1 MCQTQESDLKVFQME
16 TQAWHAP
23 LEKLKQVLQQEIL
36 HSVCW
41 GTVLINN
48 GYSLAFNWIS
58 SPFTIWCSLLIFRRY
73 FSHEEPQHFAV
84 TVPRTSLLALGP
96 DKLLLNACLYYSRAR
111 QKLTILINKKL
122 DAPRKTEC
130 SSHAKYF
137 KWYSEYLQA
146 SKLNLPQWTSGKRFS
161 LIFCRKAGTVVFK
174 ISISAL
180 YEVPGIQLEAV
191 TDDTFMS

>member
-1 MCQTQESDLKVFQME
+1 MFGENTAKWKGTPEGKMCQTQESDLKVFQME

-58 SPFTIWCSLLIFRRY
+58 SPFTIWCSLFIFRRY

-96 DKLLLNACLYYSRAR
+96 DKLLLNACLYYSWAR
-111 QKLTILINKKL
+111 QKIDNSDKQKVGCSKENGVLLT
-122 DAPRKTEC
+122 C
-130 SSHAKYF
+130 
-137 KWYSEYLQA
+137 
-146 SKLNLPQWTSGKRFS
+146 
-161 LIFCRKAGTVVFK
+161 
-174 ISISAL
+174 
-180 YEVPGIQLEAV
+180 
-191 TDDTFMS
+191 